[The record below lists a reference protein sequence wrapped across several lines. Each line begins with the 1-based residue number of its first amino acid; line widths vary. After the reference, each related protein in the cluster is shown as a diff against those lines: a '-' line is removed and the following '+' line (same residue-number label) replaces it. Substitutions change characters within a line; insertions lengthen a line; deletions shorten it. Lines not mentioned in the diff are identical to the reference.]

1 MLALTVPR
9 SAGRTAAF
17 AQHAAERKQG
27 IPPMA
32 TEGNA
37 SSQPTTSMADDDTA
51 GRAATP
57 DGAKAPVSRRAA
69 RRSYTRELLRAIRE
83 SDTAAAEE
91 ALLRLSR
98 RRRWLAP
105 LALTIGALMMLFVGV
120 KLLVTNWGLLPVQ
133 VLPAMWIWVAMLD
146 LKGHV
151 LHGKSF
157 HVLTGPIL
165 IPLVLA
171 VTAIT
176 AASFYLNAVF
186 GYAIAEPGKPKIRP
200 AFRQAWSHRT
210 VVLGAGAIVGL
221 ALGMSTLVV
230 TRWGPPW
237 FALSLGIVVGVMMFC
252 YVAIPARLIGMK
264 TRASRRDKLTASAV
278 GGAIGAIVC
287 TPAYALGR
295 LGLLM
300 LGWQGFFVLGIIVLA
315 IGFTAEA
322 CATSA
327 VKAIKMSAKLVSGP
341 RPDD

>member
-1 MLALTVPR
+1 
-9 SAGRTAAF
+9 
-17 AQHAAERKQG
+17 
-27 IPPMA
+27 MA
-32 TEGNA
+32 TEGNP
-37 SSQPTTSMADDDTA
+37 SGQPTTSTADDDTA
-51 GRAATP
+51 DRAATP
-57 DGAKAPVSRRAA
+57 DSATAPVSRRSA
-69 RRSYTRELLRAIRE
+69 RRNFFKELLRAIRE

-120 KLLVTNWGLLPVQ
+120 KLLVTNWGLLLVQ
-133 VLPAMWIWVAMLD
+133 LLPAMWIWLAMLD

-171 VTAIT
+171 VAAIT

-186 GYAIAEPGKPKIRP
+186 GYAIAEPGKPHIRP

-221 ALGMSTLVV
+221 ALGVSTLVV

-237 FALSLGIVVGVMMFC
+237 FALCLGIVVGVMMFC

-300 LGWQGFFVLGIIVLA
+300 LGWNGFFVLGIIVLA

-341 RPDD
+341 KPGD

>member
-1 MLALTVPR
+1 
-9 SAGRTAAF
+9 
-17 AQHAAERKQG
+17 
-27 IPPMA
+27 MA
-32 TEGNA
+32 TEGNP
-37 SSQPTTSMADDDTA
+37 SGQPMTSTADDDTV
-51 GRAATP
+51 GRAATA
-57 DGAKAPVSRRAA
+57 DGGKAAVSRRPA
-69 RRSYTRELLRAIRE
+69 RRSYIRELLRAVRE
-83 SDTAAAEE
+83 SDTAAAED

-105 LALTIGALMMLFVGV
+105 LALTVGALMMLFVGV
-120 KLLVTNWGLLPVQ
+120 KLLVTNWGLLLIQ

-151 LHGKSF
+151 LKGKSF

-171 VTAIT
+171 VAAIT

-200 AFRQAWSHRT
+200 AFRQAWTHRT

-221 ALGMSTLVV
+221 ALGVSTLVV

-252 YVAIPARLIGMK
+252 YVAIPSRLIGMK
-264 TRASRRDKLTASAV
+264 TRASTRDKLTASAV

-300 LGWQGFFVLGIIVLA
+300 LGWHGFFVLGIIVLA

-341 RPDD
+341 KPDD

>member
-1 MLALTVPR
+1 
-9 SAGRTAAF
+9 
-17 AQHAAERKQG
+17 
-27 IPPMA
+27 MA

-37 SSQPTTSMADDDTA
+37 SGQPVTSTADDGAA

-57 DGAKAPVSRRAA
+57 DGAKPPVSRRT
-69 RRSYTRELLRAIRE
+69 TRAQIRQLLLAIRE
-83 SDTAAAEE
+83 SDTATAEE
-91 ALLRLSR
+91 MLLRLSR

-105 LALTIGALMMLFVGV
+105 LALTVGALMMLFVGV
-120 KLLVTNWGLLPVQ
+120 KLLVTNWGLLLVQ
-133 VLPAMWIWVAMLD
+133 VLPAMWIWAAMLD
-146 LKGHV
+146 LKAHV
-151 LHGKSF
+151 LKGKSF

-171 VTAIT
+171 VVAIT

-186 GYAIAEPGKPKIRP
+186 GYAIAERGKPKIRP

-221 ALGMSTLVV
+221 ALGVSALVV
-230 TRWGPPW
+230 TRWGSPW

-252 YVAIPARLIGMK
+252 YVAIPSRLIGMK
-264 TRASRRDKLTASAV
+264 TRASRRDKLTATAV
-278 GGAIGAIVC
+278 GGAIGAVVC
-287 TPAYALGR
+287 SPAYALGR

-300 LGWQGFFVLGIIVLA
+300 LGWNGFFVLGIIVLA

-341 RPDD
+341 QPGD

>member
-1 MLALTVPR
+1 
-9 SAGRTAAF
+9 
-17 AQHAAERKQG
+17 
-27 IPPMA
+27 MA

-37 SSQPTTSMADDDTA
+37 SGQPATSTADDDTV
-51 GRAATP
+51 GRAAAP
-57 DGAKAPVSRRAA
+57 DGGQAPVSRRAA
-69 RRSYTRELLRAIRE
+69 RRNYIRELLRAIRE

-120 KLLVTNWGLLPVQ
+120 KLLVTNWGLLLVQ
-133 VLPAMWIWVAMLD
+133 VLPAMWIWAAMLD

-171 VTAIT
+171 VAAIT

-186 GYAIAEPGKPKIRP
+186 GYAIAERGKPQIRP

-221 ALGMSTLVV
+221 ALGVSALVL

-237 FALSLGIVVGVMMFC
+237 FALSMGIVVGVMMLC

-300 LGWQGFFVLGIIVLA
+300 LGWQGFFVLGVIVLA
-315 IGFTAEA
+315 IGFVAEA

-327 VKAIKMSAKLVSGP
+327 VKAIKMSAKLVSGHQ
-341 RPDD
+341 PDD

>member
-1 MLALTVPR
+1 
-9 SAGRTAAF
+9 
-17 AQHAAERKQG
+17 
-27 IPPMA
+27 MA
-32 TEGNA
+32 TERSA
-37 SSQPTTSMADDDTA
+37 SGQPATSPA
-51 GRAATP
+51 GDGAASLAATP
-57 DGAKAPVSRRAA
+57 DGAKPPVSRRTT
-69 RRSYTRELLRAIRE
+69 RRAQIRQLLLAIRE
-83 SDTAAAEE
+83 SDTAAAED

-120 KLLVTNWGLLPVQ
+120 KLLVTNWGLLLVQ

-146 LKGHV
+146 LKAHA
-151 LHGKSF
+151 LKGKSF

-171 VTAIT
+171 VVAIT

-186 GYAIAEPGKPKIRP
+186 GYAIAERGKPKIRP

>member
-9 SAGRTAAF
+9 SAGRTASV
-17 AQHAAERKQG
+17 QHAAERKQG

-37 SSQPTTSMADDDTA
+37 SGQPATSTADDGTA
-51 GRAATP
+51 DRAATL
-57 DGAKAPVSRRAA
+57 DGAKPPVSRRTT
-69 RRSYTRELLRAIRE
+69 RRAQIRQLLLAIRE
-83 SDTAAAEE
+83 SDTATAEE
-91 ALLRLSR
+91 MLLRLSR

-120 KLLVTNWGLLPVQ
+120 KLLVTNWGLLLIQ
-133 VLPAMWIWVAMLD
+133 VLPAMWIWLAMLD
-146 LKGHV
+146 LKAHA
-151 LHGKSF
+151 LKGKSF

-171 VTAIT
+171 VAALT

-186 GYAIAEPGKPKIRP
+186 GYAIAERGKPKIRP

-221 ALGMSTLVV
+221 ALGVSTLVFP
-230 TRWGPPW
+230 RWGRPW
-237 FALSLGIVVGVMMFC
+237 FTLSLSIVVGVMMIC
-252 YVAIPARLIGMK
+252 YVAIPSRLIGMK

-278 GGAIGAIVC
+278 GGAIGAVVC
-287 TPAYALGR
+287 SPAYALGR
-295 LGLLM
+295 LGILM
-300 LGWQGFFVLGIIVLA
+300 LGWHGFFVLGIIVLA
-315 IGFTAEA
+315 VGFVAEA

-341 RPDD
+341 QPGD

>member
-1 MLALTVPR
+1 
-9 SAGRTAAF
+9 
-17 AQHAAERKQG
+17 
-27 IPPMA
+27 MA
-32 TEGNA
+32 TEGNT
-37 SSQPTTSMADDDTA
+37 SGQPTTSTTGDDA
-51 GRAATP
+51 VGLVATP
-57 DGAKAPVSRRAA
+57 DDGTAPVSRRAA
-69 RRSYTRELLRAIRE
+69 RRSYVRELLRAIRE

-120 KLLVTNWGLLPVQ
+120 KLLVTNWGLLLIQ
-133 VLPAMWIWVAMLD
+133 VLPAMWIWAAMLD
-146 LKGHV
+146 LKAHA
-151 LHGKSF
+151 LKGKSF
-157 HVLTGPIL
+157 HVLTGPIV
-165 IPLVLA
+165 IPLVLGVA
-171 VTAIT
+171 AIT

-221 ALGMSTLVV
+221 ALGVSTVV
-230 TRWGPPW
+230 FPRWGHPW
-237 FALSLGIVVGVMMFC
+237 FALALGIVVGVMMFC
-252 YVAIPARLIGMK
+252 YVAIPARLIGLK

-287 TPAYALGR
+287 SPAYALGR

-300 LGWQGFFVLGIIVLA
+300 LGWHGFFVLGVIVLA
-315 IGFTAEA
+315 IGFVAEA

-327 VKAIKMSAKLVSGP
+327 VKAIKMSAKLVSGH
-341 RPDD
+341 RTGD

>member
-1 MLALTVPR
+1 
-9 SAGRTAAF
+9 
-17 AQHAAERKQG
+17 
-27 IPPMA
+27 MA

-37 SSQPTTSMADDDTA
+37 AGQPTTSTADDDTV
-51 GRAATP
+51 GPAATP
-57 DGAKAPVSRRAA
+57 DGGQAAVSRRSA
-69 RRSYTRELLRAIRE
+69 RRSYIQELLRAIRE
-83 SDTAAAEE
+83 SDTVAAEQ
-91 ALLRLSR
+91 ALLQLSR

-120 KLLVTNWGLLPVQ
+120 KLLVTNWGLLLVQ

-146 LKGHV
+146 LKAHV
-151 LHGKSF
+151 LKGKSF

-186 GYAIAEPGKPKIRP
+186 GYAIAEPGKPQIRP

-210 VVLGAGAIVGL
+210 VVLGVGAIVGL
-221 ALGMSTLVV
+221 VLGVSTLVV

-300 LGWQGFFVLGIIVLA
+300 LGWNGFFVLGIIVLA

-341 RPDD
+341 KPGD

>member
-1 MLALTVPR
+1 
-9 SAGRTAAF
+9 
-17 AQHAAERKQG
+17 
-27 IPPMA
+27 MA

-37 SSQPTTSMADDDTA
+37 AGQPTTSTADDDTV
-51 GRAATP
+51 GPAATP
-57 DGAKAPVSRRAA
+57 DGGTAPVSRWSAG
-69 RRSYTRELLRAIRE
+69 RSYIRELLRAIRE
-83 SDTAAAEE
+83 SDTVAAEQ
-91 ALLRLSR
+91 ALLQLSR
-98 RRRWLAP
+98 RRRWLGP
-105 LALTIGALMMLFVGV
+105 VALTIGALMMLFVGV
-120 KLLVTNWGLLPVQ
+120 KLLVTNWGLLLVQ
-133 VLPAMWIWVAMLD
+133 VLPAMWIWLAMLD

-171 VTAIT
+171 VAAIT

-186 GYAIAEPGKPKIRP
+186 GYAIAEPGKPQIRP

-221 ALGMSTLVV
+221 ALGVSALVV

-300 LGWQGFFVLGIIVLA
+300 LGWNGFFVLGIIVLA

-341 RPDD
+341 KPGD

>member
-1 MLALTVPR
+1 MLALNVPR
-9 SAGRTAAF
+9 SAGRTAAS

-37 SSQPTTSMADDDTA
+37 AGQPTTSTADDDTA
-51 GRAATP
+51 GPAATP
-57 DGAKAPVSRRAA
+57 DGETAPVSRWSSA
-69 RRSYTRELLRAIRE
+69 RSYIRELLRAIRE
-83 SDTAAAEE
+83 SDTVAAEQ
-91 ALLRLSR
+91 ALLQLSR

-105 LALTIGALMMLFVGV
+105 LALAIGALMMLFVGV
-120 KLLVTNWGLLPVQ
+120 KLLVTNWGLLLVQ
-133 VLPAMWIWVAMLD
+133 VLPAMWIWLAMLD

-171 VTAIT
+171 VAAIT

-186 GYAIAEPGKPKIRP
+186 GYAISEPGKPQIRP
-200 AFRQAWSHRT
+200 AFRRAWSHRT

-221 ALGMSTLVV
+221 ALGVSTLVV

-237 FALSLGIVVGVMMFC
+237 FALSLGLVVGVMMFC

-300 LGWQGFFVLGIIVLA
+300 LGWNGFFVLGIIVLA

-341 RPDD
+341 KPGD

>member
-1 MLALTVPR
+1 
-9 SAGRTAAF
+9 
-17 AQHAAERKQG
+17 
-27 IPPMA
+27 MA

-37 SSQPTTSMADDDTA
+37 SGQPTTSPADDGTV
-51 GRAATP
+51 GLAATP
-57 DGAKAPVSRRAA
+57 DGGKAPVSPQAA
-69 RRSYTRELLRAIRE
+69 RRSQIRELLRAIRE

-105 LALTIGALMMLFVGV
+105 LALAIGALMMLFVGV
-120 KLLVTNWGLLPVQ
+120 KLLVTNWGLLLVQ

-146 LKGHV
+146 LKAHV
-151 LHGKSF
+151 LKGKSF

-171 VTAIT
+171 VAALT

-210 VVLGAGAIVGL
+210 IVLGAGAIVGL
-221 ALGMSTLVV
+221 ALGVSTLVV
-230 TRWGPPW
+230 TRWGSLW
-237 FALSLGIVVGVMMFC
+237 FALSLSIIVGVMMIC
-252 YVAIPARLIGMK
+252 YVAIPSRLIGMK
-264 TRASRRDKLTASAV
+264 TSASRRDKLTASAV
-278 GGAIGAIVC
+278 GGAIGAVVC
-287 TPAYALGR
+287 TPPYALGR

-300 LGWQGFFVLGIIVLA
+300 LGWQGYFVLGIIVLA
-315 IGFTAEA
+315 IGFTAQA

-327 VKAIKMSAKLVSGP
+327 VKAVKMSAKLVSGP
-341 RPDD
+341 RPGN

>member
-1 MLALTVPR
+1 
-9 SAGRTAAF
+9 
-17 AQHAAERKQG
+17 
-27 IPPMA
+27 MA

-37 SSQPTTSMADDDTA
+37 SGQPATSTADDDTV
-51 GRAATP
+51 GRAAAP
-57 DGAKAPVSRRAA
+57 DGGQAPVSRRAA
-69 RRSYTRELLRAIRE
+69 RRNYIRELLRAIRE

-91 ALLRLSR
+91 ALLRLRR

-120 KLLVTNWGLLPVQ
+120 KLLVTNWGLLLVQ
-133 VLPAMWIWVAMLD
+133 VLPAMWIWAAMLD

-171 VTAIT
+171 VAAIT

-186 GYAIAEPGKPKIRP
+186 GYAIAERGKPQIRP

-221 ALGMSTLVV
+221 ALGVSALVL

-237 FALSLGIVVGVMMFC
+237 FALSMGIVVGVMMLC

-300 LGWQGFFVLGIIVLA
+300 LGWQGFFVLGVIVLA
-315 IGFTAEA
+315 IGFVAEA

-327 VKAIKMSAKLVSGP
+327 VKAIKMSAKLVSGHQ
-341 RPDD
+341 PDD

>member
-1 MLALTVPR
+1 
-9 SAGRTAAF
+9 
-17 AQHAAERKQG
+17 
-27 IPPMA
+27 MA
-32 TEGNA
+32 TEGHA
-37 SSQPTTSMADDDTA
+37 SGQPTTSPADDGTV
-51 GRAATP
+51 GLAATP
-57 DGAKAPVSRRAA
+57 DGGKAPVSRQSAQ
-69 RRSYTRELLRAIRE
+69 RRHIRELLRAIRD

-91 ALLRLSR
+91 AILRLSR

-105 LALTIGALMMLFVGV
+105 LALTVGALMMLFVGV
-120 KLLVTNWGLLPVQ
+120 KLLVTNWGLLLVQ

-146 LKGHV
+146 LKAHV
-151 LHGKSF
+151 LKEKSF

-171 VTAIT
+171 VAAIT

-221 ALGMSTLVV
+221 ALGVSTLVV

-237 FALSLGIVVGVMMFC
+237 FGLSLSIVVGVMMIC
-252 YVAIPARLIGMK
+252 YVAIPSRLIGMK
-264 TRASRRDKLTASAV
+264 PRASRRDKLTASAV
-278 GGAIGAIVC
+278 SGAIGAVVC
-287 TPAYALGR
+287 APPYALGR

-300 LGWQGFFVLGIIVLA
+300 LNWQGYFVAGIIVLA
-315 IGFTAEA
+315 IGFVAQA

-327 VKAIKMSAKLVSGP
+327 VKAVKMSAKLLSGAQP
-341 RPDD
+341 GD

>member
-9 SAGRTAAF
+9 SAGRTAAS

-32 TEGNA
+32 TEGNT
-37 SSQPTTSMADDDTA
+37 SGQPTTSTADDDAA
-51 GRAATP
+51 GLAATP

-69 RRSYTRELLRAIRE
+69 RRSYIRELLHAIRE

-120 KLLVTNWGLLPVQ
+120 KLLVTNWGLLLIQ
-133 VLPAMWIWVAMLD
+133 LLPAVAA
-146 LKGHV
+146 
-151 LHGKSF
+151 
-157 HVLTGPIL
+157 T
-165 IPLVLA
+165 
-171 VTAIT
+171 T

-186 GYAIAEPGKPKIRP
+186 RYAIAEPGKPKIRP

-221 ALGMSTLVV
+221 ALGVSTLVFP
-230 TRWGPPW
+230 RWGSPW
-237 FALSLGIVVGVMMFC
+237 FGLSLGIVVGVMMLC
-252 YVAIPARLIGMK
+252 YVAIPSRLIGMK

-278 GGAIGAIVC
+278 GGAIGAVVC
-287 TPAYALGR
+287 SPAYALGR
-295 LGLLM
+295 LGILM
-300 LGWQGFFVLGIIVLA
+300 LGWHGFFVLGIIVLA
-315 IGFTAEA
+315 IGFVAEA

-327 VKAIKMSAKLVSGP
+327 VKAVKMSAKLVSGP
-341 RPDD
+341 RPGD